1 MPTLHITAQPN
12 TEDLQPKS
20 LDDLWQ
26 KNFYPRLQDPQMKL
40 CFTSHI
46 IFDCSFLFH
55 NLLWFFTKQRS
66 NAHRNSH
73 VAHMGQESADQ
84 AVMFAADVLLER
96 ALQPVLNV
104 AHQLD
109 SAGVPAYS

>member
-1 MPTLHITAQPN
+1 
-12 TEDLQPKS
+12 
-20 LDDLWQ
+20 
-26 KNFYPRLQDPQMKL
+26 
-40 CFTSHI
+40 
-46 IFDCSFLFH
+46 
-55 NLLWFFTKQRS
+55 
-66 NAHRNSH
+66 
-73 VAHMGQESADQ
+73 MGQESADQ